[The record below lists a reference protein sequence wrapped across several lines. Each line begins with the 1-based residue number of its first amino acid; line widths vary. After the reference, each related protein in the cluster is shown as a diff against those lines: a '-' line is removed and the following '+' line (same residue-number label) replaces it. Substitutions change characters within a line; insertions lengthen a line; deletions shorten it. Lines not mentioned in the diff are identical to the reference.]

1 MHRTPFIEG
10 FFLDEWDTTKAN
22 RRLSGLSIFHSCF
35 FLVPRRLTL
44 LVLSVICLAMPFAA
58 HAENTC
64 PWLNEATAGGL
75 LGGDAV
81 GIKTGADGQPTVCT
95 FTQQG
100 TGVTRTLR
108 VIVEIAPEPHAR
120 MSAVAQVCGA
130 DVLPIKAIGN
140 EALVCQADDRKGG
153 VGERVVGRVRDQVF
167 TITIASTLKVDP
179 ILNRDALKA
188 RIYTAAEQ
196 VAGNLF

>member
-1 MHRTPFIEG
+1 MASNAAC
-10 FFLDEWDTTKAN
+10 KARVS
-22 RRLSGLSIFHSCF
+22 RRLA
-35 FLVPRRLTL
+35 L
-44 LVLSVICLAMPFAA
+44 LVLSAFCFALPVA
-58 HAENTC
+58 IHAENTC

-81 GIKTGADGQPTVCT
+81 GMKTGADGQPTVCT

-100 TGVTRTLR
+100 TGVIRTLR

-130 DVLPIKAIGN
+130 DALPIKAIGN
-140 EALVCQADDRKGG
+140 EALVCSADDRKGG

-188 RIYTAAEQ
+188 KIYTAAEQ